1 MIHKRI
7 AWDYLREKQPKGEG
21 LFYERIEEDT
31 MEGEDVIH
39 KQIAKDYSKAQQLE
53 GEGLFYKQKENTT
66 EEKEVIIKQIK

>member
-1 MIHKRI
+1 MDMIHKRI

-39 KQIAKDYSKAQQLE
+39 KQIA
-53 GEGLFYKQKENTT
+53 
-66 EEKEVIIKQIK
+66 